1 MKNHLLKLQL
11 ALFLFV
17 LIGNYTLVFGQT
29 PLVPYVFTGT
39 VDASFT
45 RTMSP
50 NSNVDSDQTATLQT
64 LIDQV
69 SANSGGGVVM
79 VNSGNYRFKNVYLKS
94 NVFLLFDKEV
104 IIKPFFSN
112 GNKSQSMTIFNVGN
126 STDNGTLDVVSNVKV
141 GCDNC
146 GTNDKVTIDADGALG
161 NFKVFGIVQVQDFSI
176 SNFLILDNATKIA
189 GITFTPSFKGFYTV
203 DKQDNSGNPVLDSNG
218 VQVTQ
223 QIPTG
228 VSWSPLN
235 GELSNLEIQNAH
247 PGYGLVQAQS
257 CRNISFKNCKAQ
269 GGSTLRLE
277 SGATIA
283 LLPANIDPNLG
294 VVNDVYAEGITSING
309 RNAILL
315 QPHTRVN
322 GRVVAKNIRSFG
334 SAFAVYSAVGFL
346 DGDIGKNL
354 LDANPN
360 YVKGT
365 YTDITIDDVVATYG
379 STTAQLESDYQFYPQ
394 SYRTQ
399 SPLNNLP
406 VFNGDSSLKIGP
418 SIAVIGHRSVDNVAQ
433 QLQFIN
439 GSIVPTA
446 TRNDPLGGKF
456 YMKMTNISGIG
467 FTDAISKCS
476 SDLHKSEGFPS
487 MLFGNDFS
495 FGFNYSCTTLATAN
509 FITNETITIVPNPA
523 NTQITVAA
531 PLESKIHIY
540 NIHGVLLKTVQTNE
554 LQSTIN
560 VSDLSS
566 GVYFVE
572 ISIAGERTI
581 KKLIKK

>member
-1 MKNHLLKLQL
+1 MKNHFLKLQIGL
-11 ALFLFV
+11 LLLV
-17 LIGNYTLVFGQT
+17 LLGNCTLVFGQT

-39 VDASFT
+39 VDASFI
-45 RTMSP
+45 RTMLP

-69 SANSGGGVVM
+69 SAHTGGGTVF
-79 VNSGNYRFKNVYLKS
+79 VNPGNYRFKNVYLKS
-94 NVFLLFDKEV
+94 NVFLLFDKGA
-104 IIKPFFSN
+104 IIKPFFSS

-126 STDNGTLDVVSNVKV
+126 SIDDGTLNIVSNTKV
-141 GCDNC
+141 GCTNC
-146 GTNDKVTIDADGALG
+146 GTNEKVTIDADGALG
-161 NFKVFGIVQVQDFSI
+161 NYKAFGIAQVQDFSI
-176 SNFLILDNATKIA
+176 SNFIILDNATKIA
-189 GITFTPSFKGFYTV
+189 GITFSPSFKGFYTA

-235 GELSNLEIQNAH
+235 GELSNLEISNAH

-257 CRNISFKNCKAQ
+257 CRNISFKNLKAQ

-277 SGATIA
+277 TGATIA
-283 LLPANIDPNLG
+283 LLPANIDANLG
-294 VVNDVYAEGITSING
+294 VVNDIYAEGITSVNG
-309 RNAILL
+309 RNAILF
-315 QPHTRVN
+315 QPHTRIN

-334 SAFAVYSAVGFL
+334 SAFAVYAPVGFL
-346 DGDIGKNL
+346 DGDVGKNL

-360 YVKGT
+360 YVKGI
-365 YTDITIDDVVATYG
+365 YTDITIDDVVASYG

-394 SYRTQ
+394 SYRNQ

-406 VFNGDSSLKIGP
+406 IFNGDSTLKIGP

-433 QLQFIN
+433 QIQFMN
-439 GSIVPTA
+439 GSIVPTG
-446 TRNDPLGGKF
+446 TRSDPLGGKF

-487 MLFGNDFS
+487 MLFGDDFS

-509 FITNETITIVPNPA
+509 FLPNESISIAPNPA
-523 NTQITVAA
+523 STQITVVA
-531 PLESKIHIY
+531 PIDSEIHIY
-540 NIHGVLLKTVQTNE
+540 NSLSVLLKSVQCNE
-554 LQSTIN
+554 LKSTIN

-572 ISIAGERTI
+572 ISMEGERTV
-581 KKLIKK
+581 KKLIIK